1 MTIMVLLIRINWTNN
16 TPKCYMPSP
25 FRSEFSFR
33 KILRLLRT
41 SQFVWHM
48 FYQWTGFMYSS
59 VPSYK
64 TFSHVCRSLFACTST
79 LHSRQQNSSTCSF
92 INWFS
97 FLNSRSYG
105 YFSCSKICW
114 LVQSNSPV
122 RLYGQIKL
130 ASRMRS
136 VHTLPNLYLLFNKYN
151 YVEVLICSIACWS

>member
-1 MTIMVLLIRINWTNN
+1 MTIIVLLIRINWTNN

-33 KILRLLRT
+33 QILSLLRT

-64 TFSHVCRSLFACTST
+64 TFSHVCRSRLPVRLRYT
-79 LHSRQQNSSTCSF
+79 LDSRTVPRVLF

-105 YFSCSKICW
+105 YFSSSKICW
-114 LVQSNSPV
+114 LVQLNSPV

-136 VHTLPNLYLLFNKYN
+136 VHTLPNLYLLLNKYN
-151 YVEVLICSIACWS
+151 YVEVLICSIAWWS